1 MSVRVGPRV
10 TWTIVPAASRST
22 FPSTQLSVS
31 RPPRVYMALRRFAQ
45 ENNATASPRSP
56 DGPVPSTPM
65 SGLPA
70 TPRSRLSYGIH
81 RSPAD
86 TPSISSS
93 VPFDWEAA
101 RSRAPPPYA
110 TPLKRGRKSVATGTT
125 ATPRKAVV
133 RKKTLFERIQNI
145 PSAIAFEIALF
156 PQNVPLPT
164 PKTSA
169 RIIGGAIHF
178 VHFCIMAGHDTD
190 DSWDVISGVQSSSW
204 FDWTTPITILLVLV
218 SIYNIYSLATRS
230 RNYKFHHRTDPL
242 SSPHAK
248 FVTTKLDLE
257 PLPQPSFGKH
267 LRSNTWYAFSYFW
280 RFLLGMQ
287 PPTRALP
294 PKEKTAR
301 VQELDVWEPTELELE
316 LFSIYSP
323 AHALLWLAMSSS
335 NWILSLLIMGVVGV
349 QLHAVIHAYTLL
361 LKDKQLLS
369 AETMKEYNDVFVYP
383 RINPIRRDVAVMT
396 HESEVVNIWE

>member
-1 MSVRVGPRV
+1 
-10 TWTIVPAASRST
+10 
-22 FPSTQLSVS
+22 
-31 RPPRVYMALRRFAQ
+31 MALRRFAQ

-56 DGPVPSTPM
+56 DGPAPSTPM
-65 SGLPA
+65 SGLPYY
-70 TPRSRLSYGIH
+70 TPQ
-81 RSPAD
+81 
-86 TPSISSS
+86 SS
-93 VPFDWEAA
+93 VLWHPSFPGGHTIDIFVGTIRLGGRTLASTPTLRDA
-101 RSRAPPPYA
+101 SQTRSKERSNGHDCHTAKGRRPQKESFRTVRAVHRVHDKERLMMA
-110 TPLKRGRKSVATGTT
+110 S
-125 ATPRKAVV
+125 
-133 RKKTLFERIQNI
+133 RIQNI

-190 DSWDVISGVQSSSW
+190 DSWDIISGVQRSSW
-204 FDWTTPITILLVLV
+204 FDWTTPITIALVLV
-218 SIYNIYSLATRS
+218 SIYNTYSLATRS
-230 RNYKFHHRTDPL
+230 RSYKFHHRTDPL

-257 PLPQPSFGKH
+257 PLPQPSFGKR

-316 LFSIYSP
+316 LFGIYSP

-396 HESEVVNIWE
+396 HESEVVNVWE